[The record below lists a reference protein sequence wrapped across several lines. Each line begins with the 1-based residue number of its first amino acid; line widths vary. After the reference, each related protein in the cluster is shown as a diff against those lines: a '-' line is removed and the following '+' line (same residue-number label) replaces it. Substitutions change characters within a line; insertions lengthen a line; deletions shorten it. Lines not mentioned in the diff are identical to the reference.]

1 MRTAGPDFFIVG
13 APKAGTT
20 WLYRNL
26 AHNPRLFLPQNK
38 EPRYYAAEEG
48 ERVDGAG
55 PGDAGWLAD
64 FVRDRGAY
72 EGLFAATG
80 EGQLIG
86 EASSDYLYRSE
97 VAAGRIAADRPEARI
112 VVLLRDPVERAHSNW
127 LHLVREGHETLP
139 FAAALAAE
147 EGRVAAGWAWWWHY
161 GRRGAYAEQLLPF
174 LERFPADQVL
184 LAGYEEI
191 GADPAGLLRRVSG
204 FLGVEPVLGAAAA
217 ASRNASLVPRSPA
230 HRAARRLLAPN
241 RVARAVLPQR
251 LRSDIRHRV
260 NRATLHRPA
269 LAAED
274 RRRLR
279 RAYAPELRRLAGMID
294 LDLSAWAE

>member
-26 AHNPRLFLPQNK
+26 ARNPRVFLPQNK
-38 EPRYYAAEEG
+38 EPRYYAAWDG
-48 ERVDGAG
+48 ERVEAAG
-55 PGDAGWLAD
+55 PGDAGWLAH

-72 EGLFAATG
+72 EELFAASG
-80 EGQLIG
+80 EGRLAG

-97 VAAGRIAADRPEARI
+97 VAARRIAADRPGARI

-139 FAAALAAE
+139 FAEALAAE
-147 EGRVAAGWAWWWHY
+147 EERIGAGWAWWWHY
-161 GRRGAYAEQLLPF
+161 GRRGAYAEQLAPF
-174 LERFPADQVL
+174 LDSFPAEQIL

-191 GADPAGLLRRVSG
+191 GADPAALLRRVSA
-204 FLGVEPVLGAAAA
+204 FLGIEPVLGAELGAG
-217 ASRNASLVPRSPA
+217 RNASLVPRSPA
-230 HRAARRLLAPN
+230 HRAARRLLRRN

-251 LRSDIRHRV
+251 LRSDIRRRV
-260 NRATLHRPA
+260 DGATLHRPA

-279 RAYAPELRRLAGMID
+279 RAYAPQLRRLQTMVD